1 MDCQRPGMDLSA
13 QAPAVAQHITVKLI
27 GIAAF
32 ETHLDS
38 TPLPHIDMISTSW
51 PPGDQSKKDPY
62 PVCEAMR

>member
-27 GIAAF
+27 GIAVF

-38 TPLPHIDMISTSW
+38 TSLPHVDMIITCAAA
-51 PPGDQSKKDPY
+51 G
-62 PVCEAMR
+62 